1 MPSGNDD
8 PFSAAT
14 ATATTTAANTKA
26 PRFATEDGEVLLTR
40 LPRFFDGTHLAR
52 VGWYRRLL
60 DRPLANG
67 RPIGRGQFIDT
78 HLGVQMLSSA
88 MANRNPVPV
97 ADAAGNASVV
107 SQGVLDICA
116 EFGCW
121 MWSGDDEPIIQHL
134 NARGL
139 LGHAE
144 LNQLRT
150 LTPTGTP
157 DIRQPA
163 PSTAHVA
170 EVA

>member
-1 MPSGNDD
+1 M
-8 PFSAAT
+8 
-14 ATATTTAANTKA
+14 
-26 PRFATEDGEVLLTR
+26 VLLTR

-78 HLGVQMLSSA
+78 SLGVHMLSRA
-88 MANRNPVPV
+88 MARPEPV
-97 ADAAGNASVV
+97 AVSDGAGEAGVV

-139 LGHAE
+139 LGKVE
-144 LNQLRT
+144 LHKITR
-150 LTPTGTP
+150 
-157 DIRQPA
+157 
-163 PSTAHVA
+163 
-170 EVA
+170 